1 MNLKLTNSNF
11 QALGLTFHAAD
22 SVKAFQDAI
31 RIALTLG
38 IDYLWIDSLCIIQDD
53 EDDWRQESLLISTVY
68 GNFYLNIAATGAS
81 DGSQGCFFEN
91 NSRKKINKLQ
101 VGGQTRDGKNK
112 RYDCIPTYI

>member
-1 MNLKLTNSNF
+1 MNLKLSSFGTSIPRSS
-11 QALGLTFHAAD
+11 LC
-22 SVKAFQDAI
+22 KAFQDAI

-68 GNFYLNIAATGAS
+68 GNFYLNIAAAGAS

-91 NSRKKINKLQ
+91 NPRKINKLQ